1 MSDLV
6 GKLEDR
12 FSHDAAQLA
21 KGSQNALSTVSHTH
35 SFALSTVSHTHNI
48 IKHIFLL
55 RSYLYIIVY
64 VFSFVAVS
72 IAPDRVHIQSSNSI

>member
-21 KGSQNALSTVSHTH
+21 KDHRMLLLQSVT
-35 SFALSTVSHTHNI
+35 LSTVSHTHNI

-72 IAPDRVHIQSSNSI
+72 EAPDLVHIQSSNSI